1 MKPLLRKIFY
11 WDVPAQGAFFGL
23 TLLLLCLLLL
33 TGCVSESAR
42 IDSAI
47 LQPTLAPN
55 VYCEAGRHEMPQFTA
70 EQVLLVRPLHIVK
83 KIDSGEDAI
92 EYVDTDLLF
101 PDGERTVYITDHIR
115 KLKQLWKS
123 GDFRIIVYDGGSKER
138 YNPFLDKSNANYLRA
153 YAMEHGIPIAI
164 LYGTDPDASVLPGIP
179 QGLRQY
185 WQCPECAKLYSEQQ
199 KEALKIKWNTASVL
213 LFPLNVVP
221 DMLVGI
227 CYYTGAFVY
236 SIFTSDE
243 FGWYVIGLPF
253 APFWGAFDGMTNA
266 LEGRPFWNMKLMDRD
281 SRVHKD

>member
-1 MKPLLRKIFY
+1 
-11 WDVPAQGAFFGL
+11 
-23 TLLLLCLLLL
+23 
-33 TGCVSESAR
+33 
-42 IDSAI
+42 
-47 LQPTLAPN
+47 
-55 VYCEAGRHEMPQFTA
+55 
-70 EQVLLVRPLHIVK
+70 
-83 KIDSGEDAI
+83 
-92 EYVDTDLLF
+92 
-101 PDGERTVYITDHIR
+101 
-115 KLKQLWKS
+115 
-123 GDFRIIVYDGGSKER
+123 
-138 YNPFLDKSNANYLRA
+138 
-153 YAMEHGIPIAI
+153 MEHGIPIAI